1 MATKPTA
8 SIVAGKTLKE
18 IIWSPFVYAPY
29 AAVAIANA
37 LMPVPAWMNIPALV
51 AITAGHVWYWKRNWN
66 FLYQKHEIS
75 SEVTYRNEQ
84 YSELANRLSSTAPTL
99 INARYLGAIASAAT
113 AKAEIE
119 QKIFSDGNITQR
131 ERELLET
138 IELTITQMVQ
148 ILDTAKSQNPPEE
161 FIDALETL
169 LELNKNFQR
178 FTRPVF
184 PTDEEHH
191 TNIKSGLAES
201 TKALKARMDEAN
213 RIRSIATETR
223 QKIQ

>member
-1 MATKPTA
+1 MANKPTA
-8 SIVAGKTLKE
+8 SLIAGKTLKE

-29 AAVAIANA
+29 TAVAIGNA
-37 LMPVPAWMNIPALV
+37 LMPVPAWMNIPAIL

-75 SEVTYRNEQ
+75 AEITYRQEQ
-84 YSELANRLSSTAPTL
+84 NSELKQRLANKPSTLTNTA
-99 INARYLGAIASAAT
+99 YLTAIDTALA

-119 QKIFSDGNITQR
+119 QKIFSDQNITQR

-148 ILDTAKSQNPPEE
+148 ILEIAKSHQPPEE
-161 FIDALETL
+161 FTDALATL
-169 LELNKNFQR
+169 LELNKEFQR

-201 TKALKARMDEAN
+201 TAALKARMDEAN
-213 RIRSIATETR
+213 RIRSIVTETR
-223 QKIQ
+223 QKVQ